1 LLHPGHVTFRS
12 CKYLISMTAIAA
24 LWGHAAQADDQPPPA
39 AQPPASD
46 APSSD
51 APASDAPS
59 SDAPSSDAPS
69 SDAPSSDAPASDA
82 PVNDAPVSDA
92 PPADAPPASASP
104 APGSAAGSPGE
115 APSSK
120 PVAPAAAAQPDVV
133 ADTDLARV
141 SQGEA
146 IEIFD
151 ERPDKPFDRDT
162 EVRLTGEQLAARGA
176 VDLAT
181 ALALLPDVTVRDA
194 GRGGFNI
201 DIRGARKGAVSI
213 LIDGVLVSDPYYGT
227 FDVSTIPITDI
238 VQIRVATTPQSP
250 IDGPGGPG
258 GVVEVHT
265 RDAIGRQVVIGRVT
279 ADSLPSFGMTGTAR
293 VALLPHLA
301 LRLSASGLG
310 GARDL
315 DLPGEDTLG
324 ERRYATTGSG
334 RLEYRKGDRRIA
346 ADGFIDNRHYISPP
360 SDINR
365 SSILLIDRETS
376 ARASIKADDRI
387 GSLQLQAQ
395 AFTHY
400 LMRRSRFFADP
411 SLTTEQQ
418 VENLQSLRSG
428 AMALATRPFWREFR
442 WAASTTVDFEKAVV
456 SNIAN
461 EAVRGKTL
469 ILEMAGDLQYEH
481 RELRADLAA
490 GLAVPFGVDA
500 DPWPEVKSVV
510 KYRARPD
517 LELTAT
523 GAYKGRV
530 PSLRERFDSTNGNPT
545 LGPERIA
552 HAELR
557 AVEHLNDRVH
567 VELAPYFKRSTGT
580 IVASSDPMTLGKLTN
595 LGIVKFWGVDTQARV
610 TAHAMVDVGAG
621 YQYVKA
627 HSNATGDDPLDRLPH
642 HRWDAWAQVRPESR
656 ISVLARAKYFG
667 AANDQT
673 RRVDGYTLIE
683 ACITAQ
689 ITRQYLGVLRVDDVA
704 DVRPETRAGYHTAGR
719 VVSLIMQGTWE

>member
-1 LLHPGHVTFRS
+1 
-12 CKYLISMTAIAA
+12 
-24 LWGHAAQADDQPPPA
+24 
-39 AQPPASD
+39 
-46 APSSD
+46 
-51 APASDAPS
+51 
-59 SDAPSSDAPS
+59 
-69 SDAPSSDAPASDA
+69 
-82 PVNDAPVSDA
+82 
-92 PPADAPPASASP
+92 
-104 APGSAAGSPGE
+104 
-115 APSSK
+115 
-120 PVAPAAAAQPDVV
+120 
-133 ADTDLARV
+133 
-141 SQGEA
+141 
-146 IEIFD
+146 
-151 ERPDKPFDRDT
+151 
-162 EVRLTGEQLAARGA
+162 EQLAARGA
-176 VDLAT
+176 VALAT
-181 ALALLPDVTVRDA
+181 ALALLPDVSVRDA
-194 GRGGFNI
+194 GRGGINI
-201 DIRGARKGAVSI
+201 DIRGARKGAVSV

-258 GVVEVHT
+258 GVIEVHT
-265 RDAIGRQVVIGRVT
+265 RDAIGRQVVIGRIT

-293 VALLPHLA
+293 VALIPHLA

-315 DLPGEDTLG
+315 DLPGDDTLG
-324 ERRYATTGSG
+324 ERRYATTGAA

-360 SDINR
+360 SDTNR

-376 ARASIKADDRI
+376 ARASIKADDRF
-387 GSLQLQAQ
+387 GALQLQAQ
-395 AFTHY
+395 AWTHY

-411 SLTTEQQ
+411 SLTSEQQ

-428 AMALATRPFWREFR
+428 ATALATLPFWKEFR
-442 WAASTTVDFEKAVV
+442 WAASTTADFEKAVV

-461 EAVRGKTL
+461 EAVRGKAL

-481 RELRADLAA
+481 REVRADLSA
-490 GLAVPFGVDA
+490 GLAVPFGSNVTA
-500 DPWPEVKSVV
+500 DPWPEAKSVV

-530 PSLRERFDSTNGNPT
+530 PSLRERFDAVNGNPD

-557 AVEHLNDRVH
+557 AVEHLGRVH

-580 IVASSDPMTLGKLTN
+580 IVASRDPMTLGKLTN

-610 TAHAMVDVGAG
+610 SPHPMVDVGAG
-621 YQYVKA
+621 YEYVKA
-627 HSNATGDDPLDRLPH
+627 HANDTGDDPIDRLPH
-642 HRWDAWAQVRPESR
+642 HRWDAWAQVRPEPR

-667 AANDQT
+667 SAIDQT
-673 RRVDGYTLIE
+673 QRVAGYTVIE
-683 ACITAQ
+683 ACVTAQ
-689 ITRQYLGVLRVDDVA
+689 ISKQYLGVLRVDDLA

-719 VVSLIMQGTWE
+719 VVSLVMQATWE